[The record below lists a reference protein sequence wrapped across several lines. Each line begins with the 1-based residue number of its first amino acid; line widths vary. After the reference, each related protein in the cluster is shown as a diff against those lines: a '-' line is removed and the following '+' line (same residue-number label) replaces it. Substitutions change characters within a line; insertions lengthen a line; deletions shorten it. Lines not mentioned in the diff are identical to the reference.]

1 MTFKEFAEIVSAE
14 KPELTVSQKSNTQ
27 DGGVLVT
34 FKPGGKA
41 YIYKG
46 SYQQILGKLGI
57 DKMGRHEK
65 AESLLN
71 LQNQLDYYKKR
82 HGKENIFTG
91 EVNDYTKEIEDI
103 ESRIKELDR
112 REKNERVHCN
122 VGM

>member
-46 SYQQILGKLGI
+46 SYQKILGKLGI
-57 DKMGRHEK
+57 SKMGKHEK
-65 AESLLN
+65 AEAMIN
-71 LQNQLDYYKKR
+71 LQNQLAYYKDR

-91 EVNDYTKEIEDI
+91 KAADYTKEIADTE
-103 ESRIKELDR
+103 RKIKEL
-112 REKNERVHCN
+112 EAK
-122 VGM
+122 